1 MNEKWEKK
9 NIEKEYVAKYGS
21 WYFEVTSDSPWN
33 YAFMKKNLQKE
44 SLPAG
49 FIVEKKALKDGVYP
63 WNVDNAPLQIRTKAN
78 RIPSWTLY
86 RGSAGPI
93 PFNTQQG
100 KDYTDTEETIEL
112 IPYGC
117 TTLRIAQFPVR

>member
-1 MNEKWEKK
+1 MIPGNPRRFLST
-9 NIEKEYVAKYGS
+9 G
-21 WYFEVTSDSPWN
+21 
-33 YAFMKKNLQKE
+33 LQ
-44 SLPAG
+44 SGLRLAGAG

-63 WNVDNAPLQIRTKAN
+63 WNVENAPLQIRTKAN

>member
-1 MNEKWEKK
+1 MSVSS
-9 NIEKEYVAKYGS
+9 EKEYVAKYGS